1 MLRKIKLSVLT
12 PIYKHDIRYVR
23 ECLESLRT
31 QTIKEIEFV
40 LIDNGASIEAK
51 NLINEYQRKDERFRS
66 IHLSENLGY
75 GVALNCG
82 LLEARG
88 EYIGIVESD
97 DSILPNMYQTLYNIA
112 SKYKC
117 DVVKC
122 DWISYLGKDSP
133 QNSPRHNFPT
143 EFCNKLITPREY
155 PKLFLSDPA
164 IWTGIYEKK
173 FLKTNDLK
181 FIESPTARYQDTSFN
196 FKVLALAQRAYFLD
210 EQFVNYR
217 RNTPNSSVKDLSA
230 VFSLVEEYDEIEN
243 FLKNK
248 TDIYQKLIYVKN
260 YNKFRSYRWNYSRT
274 QGKVRTDFLKI
285 FRTALEESVSRKECD
300 RCLFSDDEVRWL
312 EQTVGVRF
320 FLFCNDNINIV
331 FSFDKNYFSPAL
343 VAISSLLDAAK
354 KRVAYN
360 FYLFIS
366 ADVSDKELTEMK
378 KLISYKSPLSKVVF
392 CEQGGL
398 FDNGYETRG
407 ITKAAYYRLMLHHI
421 LSDVDFVVYSDV
433 DVLFRADLSELRK
446 LPMQKYAMA
455 AVKDVSI
462 NQKINWEALEKKFP
476 YWKAMLKGV
485 FPNYKNS
492 GFLYLNLSKL
502 RQYGWEND
510 IISYSKLELNF
521 QDQDVLNILTEK
533 YRCPVYYLSPKYICM
548 PKHINWGNYEKALNA
563 KIITKRD
570 FFDVKYSPAIYHY
583 PGPTKP
589 WSSPSEPYNRNWC
602 RYVIS
607 HHELLERFPLLLK
620 YQNNKGLLKI
630 MKHKFFTVCEKS
642 GEKVKYFLGLPY
654 DKKITARGRVRHDH
668 LFFLFSTVK
677 TERCI
682 KFYFLGFQVAIRKK
696 SNDKKVLQ
704 ILGIPFCYSK
714 KLDKKA
720 YLQSHSN
727 QSIINT
733 DGILSGIERRNT
745 ELLLEYFRKLDTS
758 LDDLKEFIYESS
770 FIPIKVSK
778 QHSRVLPPYRN
789 IYQNRDVILCGTGP
803 SLNHYSQIPNAIH
816 IGLNRAYEN
825 SNLSL
830 DYIFAWDIQGLL
842 RSDNGY
848 LDKIKKTGAQVILG
862 LFINDELTQSSQDHI
877 RELNALVL
885 YSSAR
890 HGFLP
895 KAVDPVIHRDIEI
908 YPLMDFL
915 SVAFG
920 AFHFA
925 LYTNPRRIFLVGID
939 NNLSGYF
946 NKNHKQEFL
955 KIDQIK
961 EGWKKVKKFTA
972 IHYPSLEIISVN
984 PDGLKG
990 IFTDVYTT
998 SYLRCHPEIKNGK
1011 NLNDV
1016 IS

>member
-1 MLRKIKLSVLT
+1 M
-12 PIYKHDIRYVR
+12 
-23 ECLESLRT
+23 
-31 QTIKEIEFV
+31 KEIEFV
-40 LIDNGASIEAK
+40 LIDNGANNESK
-51 NLINEYQRKDERFRS
+51 NLINEYKGKDERFRS
-66 IHLSENLGY
+66 IHLSENQGY
-75 GVALNCG
+75 GVALNYG
-82 LLEARG
+82 FLEARG

-97 DSILPNMYQTLYNIA
+97 DSILPSMYQTLYNIA
-112 SKYKC
+112 SKFKC

-122 DWISYLGKDSP
+122 DWTSYLGKDSP

-143 EFCNKLITPREY
+143 ELCNKLITPREY

-173 FLKTNDLK
+173 FLKANDLK

-248 TDIYQKLIYVKN
+248 PDVYQKLIYVKN
-260 YNKFRSYRWNYSRT
+260 YNKFRSYRWNYSRA

-285 FRTALEESVSRKECD
+285 FRTDLEESVSRKECD

-366 ADVSDKELTEMK
+366 ADVSAKELTEMK
-378 KLISYKSPLSKVVF
+378 ELISYKSPQSKVVF

-433 DVLFRADLSELRK
+433 DVLFRTDLSELKK
-446 LPMQKYAMA
+446 LPMQKYAIA

-462 NQKINWEALEKKFP
+462 NQKANWEALENKFS
-476 YWKAMLKGV
+476 YWKPMLENV

-492 GFLYLNLSKL
+492 GFLYLNLSRL
-502 RQYGWEND
+502 RQYGWEKD

-521 QDQDVLNILTEK
+521 QDQDVLNILIEK

-548 PKHINWGNYEKALNA
+548 PKHINWGNYEKALKA
-563 KIITKRD
+563 KIISKRQ
-570 FFDVKYSPAIYHY
+570 FFDVKYRPAIYHY

-589 WSSPSEPYNRNWC
+589 WNSPSESYNRNWC
-602 RYVIS
+602 KYVIS
-607 HHELLERFPLLLK
+607 HHELLDRFPLLLK
-620 YQNNKGLLKI
+620 YQNNKELLES
-630 MKHKFFTVCEKS
+630 MKCKFFTSREKP
-642 GEKVKYFLGLPY
+642 GENIKYFLGIPY
-654 DKKITARGRVRHDH
+654 DKKITVGGRVQHDH
-668 LFFLFSTVK
+668 LFSLFSTVK
-677 TERCI
+677 TERCV

-696 SNDKKVLQ
+696 LNDRKVLQ
-704 ILGIPFCYSK
+704 ILGISFLLSNNSSSK
-714 KLDKKA
+714 KSC
-720 YLQSHSN
+720 LQSHSN
-727 QSIINT
+727 QTTTNVS
-733 DGILSGIERRNT
+733 GSLSEIERRMT
-745 ELLLEYFRKLDTS
+745 ELSSEYFRKLDTS
-758 LDDLKEFIYESS
+758 MDELREFIYESS

-778 QHSRVLPPYRN
+778 QHSRVLPPYKN
-789 IYQNRDVILCGTGP
+789 IYQNRDVILCGAGP
-803 SLNHYSQIPNAIH
+803 SLNYYSQIPDAIH
-816 IGLNRAYEN
+816 IGLNRVYE
-825 SNLSL
+825 SANLSL

-842 RSDNGY
+842 RNDQGY
-848 LDKIKKTGAQVILG
+848 LDKIKKNNAQVILG
-862 LFINDELTQSSQDHI
+862 LFVNDELTQSSQDHI
-877 RELNALVL
+877 RDLNALVL

-890 HGFLP
+890 YGFLP
-895 KAVDPVIHRDIEI
+895 KAVDPVIHRDIEV
-908 YPLMDFL
+908 YPLMDFS

-946 NKNHKQEFL
+946 NKNHKQDFL
-955 KIDQIK
+955 KTDQIK
-961 EGWKKVKKFTA
+961 EGWEKVKKFTA
-972 IHYPSLEIISVN
+972 IHYPNLEIISVN

-998 SYLRCHPEIKNGK
+998 SYLHCHPELKNKK
-1011 NLNDV
+1011 NLND
-1016 IS
+1016 IIL